1 MSTSSCFPLGV
12 GTLGGRAFSPPI
24 MVTKRS
30 MRLLAAILFDGDV
43 AVKVVGVAVWNDWV
57 P

>member
-43 AVKVVGVAVWNDWV
+43 AVKVVGVAVWND
-57 P
+57 